1 MTVRSERGTTILEAL
16 IATMVVSV
24 VAVGVFT
31 AFAIGLRAAALAG
44 SLTVA
49 TGIAEEGLATLA
61 ASPCGAS
68 YQSGAGAADPAAD
81 AAPAVR
87 SRFHRETSARPVAG
101 TGLWDL
107 AATVSW
113 TQERRERR
121 VTLVT
126 LRHVSAACEIAGDPW

>member
-1 MTVRSERGTTILEAL
+1 MTVPSERGTTILEAL
-16 IATMVVSV
+16 IATMVLGV

-44 SLTVA
+44 SMGTA
-49 TGIAEEGLATLA
+49 TGLAEEDLARLA

-68 YQSGAGAADPAAD
+68 FQSGAEAADPAREVAS
-81 AAPAVR
+81 AAR
-87 SRFHRETSARPVAG
+87 LRFRHETSARPVAG
-101 TGLWDL
+101 TDLWEL

-113 TQERRERR
+113 TQEHRERR